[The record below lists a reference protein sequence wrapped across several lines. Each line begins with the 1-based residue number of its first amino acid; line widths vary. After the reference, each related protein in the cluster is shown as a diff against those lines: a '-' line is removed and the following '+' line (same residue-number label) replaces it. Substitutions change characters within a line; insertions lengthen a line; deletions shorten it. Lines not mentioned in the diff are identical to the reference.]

1 MIPSVRATEPGTAQ
15 HQSASSAR
23 FDVAMWCLER
33 SIWCGEGVPSS
44 LDWGFSSLEG
54 VRPVGALDPH
64 PPTRS
69 VESASLRLLAKVGGS
84 PLLRLNTGASPIADK
99 YREGKLQ
106 STLKREFNRT

>member
-1 MIPSVRATEPGTAQ
+1 MIPSVRATEKGIAQ
-15 HQSASSAR
+15 HRSASNAR
-23 FDVAMWCLER
+23 FGAAMWCLER
-33 SIWCGEGVPSS
+33 SIRCGEGTPSS

-54 VRPVGALDPH
+54 VRPVRVLDPR

-69 VESASLRLLAKVGGS
+69 SESASLRLLAKVGGS
-84 PLLRLNTGASPIADK
+84 PLLRLNTGASSIADK

>member
-1 MIPSVRATEPGTAQ
+1 MIPSVRATEAGIAQ
-15 HQSASSAR
+15 HRSTSDAR
-23 FDVAMWCLER
+23 SGDAMWCLER
-33 SIWCGEGVPSS
+33 SIWSGDGVQSS
-44 LDWGFSSLEG
+44 LDWGFSPIEG
-54 VRPVGALDPH
+54 VRPVRALDPG
-64 PPTRS
+64 PPIRS

>member
-1 MIPSVRATEPGTAQ
+1 MIPSVRATEEGIAQ
-15 HQSASSAR
+15 RRSASNTR
-23 FDVAMWCLER
+23 FGVAMWRLER
-33 SIWCGEGVPSS
+33 SIWCGEGAPSS

-54 VRPVGALDPH
+54 VRPVRALDPH

-69 VESASLRLLAKVGGS
+69 SESVSLRLLTKVGGS

>member
-1 MIPSVRATEPGTAQ
+1 MIPSVRATEPGIAQ
-15 HQSASSAR
+15 RRSASTAR
-23 FDVAMWCLER
+23 VGVAMWRLER
-33 SIWCGEGVPSS
+33 SVGRGEGSPSP
-44 LDWGFSSLEG
+44 LDWGSFPKRVSDPFGSLTR
-54 VRPVGALDPH
+54 V

-84 PLLRLNTGASPIADK
+84 PLLRLNTGASSIADK